1 MSVSGTSPSTPP
13 TPSLRLRHSMTD
25 AKRVGVGQPSF
36 PASTFPLDNDISR
49 NYSPCF
55 PVGRLVGAAAGVAAL
70 LVVWRREGLLRATG
84 PVRTTVEPRGQ
95 RADGEAL
102 CERRRCSPYEHID
115 RGGVGSDCHRAPGA
129 DSDTPTVRQQ
139 ALTPKFR
146 VVRLTIHRVHPAG
159 RRRPTG
165 GVVGPGSGADLGA
178 DLFGLYRRAL
188 PGLGVL
194 PGAGRARP

>member
-36 PASTFPLDNDISR
+36 PASTFPLDNDISH

-70 LVVWRREGLLRATG
+70 LAVWRREGLLRAAG

-102 CERRRCSPYEHID
+102 CERRRCSPRERVD
-115 RGGVGSDCHRAPGA
+115 RGGVSSNCHRGPGV
-129 DSDTPTVRQQ
+129 DFDTPTVGQQ
-139 ALTPKFR
+139 TLTPDFR
-146 VVRLTIHRVHPAG
+146 
-159 RRRPTG
+159 
-165 GVVGPGSGADLGA
+165 GVQSTN
-178 DLFGLYRRAL
+178 
-188 PGLGVL
+188 
-194 PGAGRARP
+194 